1 MNSDTI
7 ISEPTDSGSQD
18 PHEKYKQLLHSER
31 TKAVYAALIAN
42 AGIFLIKL
50 VFGLVG
56 RSSAMLSESI
66 HSFADSFNS
75 LCLIIGLKRGSKPA
89 DAFHP
94 FGYGLEA
101 NVWTLFACLL
111 MSASACISIYWGIT
125 RLTIHTDAQD
135 LYQHFNWIAAALIL
149 SAFFELWA
157 INNASRAILTES
169 NISFSNPIS
178 CFLKSISRVNKI
190 KSPTTRFVWYE
201 DTAALTGVL
210 VALISIIIARYVVPF
225 SYAHIPDGV
234 ASLIIGFILLFLA
247 IYLFRNYLSNLG
259 AAAKPQIEQIIKEIT
274 LSVNN
279 ILEINY
285 LKTMD
290 MGASGL
296 IVNLEIEVEPDLQVK
311 DVDDITEKVETRL
324 KQKLPNI
331 SHVNIEVQADETQD
345 NWRERFK
352 ALIEEGIKDNIIN
365 HQEAKILDNFYEFTD
380 TTVEEIM
387 IPRTEINCLEINS
400 SIDDL
405 IKLVIETGH
414 TRIPMYEESIDNIIG
429 LIHSK
434 DILKLFQNKIDDP
447 ECIQPEIKLRDL
459 IRSMPMVP
467 VNKPISKMLN
477 EFITNKI
484 QMAII
489 ADEHGGIDGLV
500 TIEDLLEEIFGE
512 IWDEYD
518 TETVEIKRIDANTVL
533 LSAKVNI
540 EEINDRYDL
549 DIPSEEFNT
558 IGGYIFGTLGRVPRI
573 KDKIQI
579 DDCVFTIENMD
590 SYKMQYVKLY
600 NPFGL
605 IDKIEQQEQHHIQIE
620 NENGNGS
627 K

>member
-7 ISEPTDSGSQD
+7 TSEPSDSGTQD
-18 PHEKYKQLLHSER
+18 PHETFKQDLHSKR

-42 AGIFLIKL
+42 TGIFLIKL
-50 VFGLVG
+50 IFGIVG
-56 RSSAMLSESI
+56 RSSAMLSESV

-89 DAFHP
+89 DTLHP

-101 NVWTLFACLL
+101 NVWTLFACVL
-111 MSASACISIYWGIT
+111 MSGSACVSIYWGVT
-125 RLTIHTDAQD
+125 RLTINTDALE
-135 LYQHFNWIAAALIL
+135 LYLHFNWIAGALIC
-149 SAFFELWA
+149 SALFEIWA
-157 INNASRAILTES
+157 INNASKAILAES
-169 NISFSNPIS
+169 NTSFSNPIS
-178 CFLKSISRVNKI
+178 CFLKSIPRVNKI

-210 VALISIIIARYVVPF
+210 IALTCVVIARYAVPEH
-225 SYAHIPDGV
+225 YANIPDGI
-234 ASLIIGFILLFLA
+234 ASLLIGIILLLLA

-259 AAAKPQIEQIIKEIT
+259 AAAKPQIEQIIKDIT
-274 LSVNN
+274 LNVNN
-279 ILEINY
+279 IIEVND

-296 IVNLEIEVEPDLQVK
+296 IVNLEIEVEPDIQVK
-311 DVDDITEKVETRL
+311 DLDDITEKIEARL
-324 KQKLPNI
+324 KHRLPNI

-352 ALIEEGIKDNIIN
+352 ALIEEGIKDNVIN

-387 IPRTEINCLEINS
+387 IPRTEINSLEINS
-400 SIDDL
+400 SIEDL
-405 IKLVIETGH
+405 IKMVIETGH
-414 TRIPMYEESIDNIIG
+414 TRIPMYEDSIDNIIG

-434 DILKLFQNKIDDP
+434 DILKLFQNRIDDN
-447 ECIQPEIKLRDL
+447 ENGNTDINLRSL
-459 IRSMPMVP
+459 LRTLPIVP
-467 VNKPISKMLN
+467 INKPISKMLN

-518 TETVEIKRIDANTVL
+518 VEIVEIKRIDPYSVL

-540 EEINDRYDL
+540 DEINERYNL

-558 IGGYIFGTLGRVPRI
+558 IGGYIFGMLGRVPKI
-573 KDKIQI
+573 NDKIQV
-579 DDCVFTIENMD
+579 DNCTFTIKTMD
-590 SYKMQYVKLY
+590 SYKMQYIKLY
-600 NPFGL
+600 NPEGL
-605 IDKIEQQEQHHIQIE
+605 IDKIEQEELVIK
-620 NENGNGS
+620 NGNTHN
-627 K
+627 